1 MGATGRSEVHLN
13 LRHGALFDASALEYD
28 RYRPAYP
35 EETISDIVALS
46 KIGPASRLL
55 EIGCGTGKATVQ
67 FASRGFSIDCVDPGR
82 NLVAFASTQCRKW
95 RKKISFTVD
104 TFENVELRPHS
115 YDLIFSAHAF
125 HWVRPTVRLKK
136 ANTMLSHNGSLALFY
151 NYPGRPKGKLHEKLA
166 TVITKE
172 SRGKLTLWNYDE
184 EVKRW
189 AEEIRRC
196 RLFTHLKVRTYKWVQ
211 KYTAEEYVG
220 LFRTYS
226 DFLSLPVTLQR
237 RVAEGIL
244 HEISENGGYISRPY
258 DCVLIHARANGLTP
272 S

>member
-1 MGATGRSEVHLN
+1 MGATGRSEVRFN
-13 LRHGALFDASALEYD
+13 IRHGALFDDSALDYD

-35 EETISDIVALS
+35 DEAINDIVSLS
-46 KIGPASRLL
+46 SIGRTSRLL
-55 EIGCGTGKATVQ
+55 EIGCGTGKATAQ
-67 FASRGFSIDCVDPGR
+67 FAKRGFAIDCVDPGR
-82 NLVAFASTQCRKW
+82 NLIRFARKKCRKW
-95 RKKISFTVD
+95 RKISFTVD

-115 YDLIFSAHAF
+115 YDLVFSAHAF

-151 NYPGRPKGKLHEKLA
+151 NYPGRPRGKLHERLSV
-166 TVITKE
+166 VIKKE
-172 SRGKLTLWNYDE
+172 SRGKLTLWNYEE

-196 RLFTHLKVRTYKWVQ
+196 RLFTHLKVRTYKWIQ
-211 KYTAEEYVG
+211 RYTAEEYVG
-220 LFRTYS
+220 LFSTYS
-226 DFLSLPVTLQR
+226 DFLSLPVSLQR
-237 RVAEGIL
+237 RVAEGIH

>member
-1 MGATGRSEVHLN
+1 MATTGRPEVHFN
-13 LRHGALFDASALEYD
+13 IRHGALFDAAAREYD
-28 RYRPAYP
+28 HHRPAYP
-35 EETISDIVALS
+35 DEAISDIVWLS

-67 FASRGFSIDCVDPGR
+67 FASRGFAIDCIDPGR
-82 NLVAFASTQCRKW
+82 NLVAFARKKCRKW
-95 RKKISFTVD
+95 KKKISFTVD
-104 TFENVELRPHS
+104 TFENVELPPHS
-115 YDLIFSAHAF
+115 YDLVFSAHAF
-125 HWVRPTVRLKK
+125 HWVRPKVRLKK
-136 ANTMLSHNGSLALFY
+136 ANAMLSNNGSLALFY
-151 NYPGRPKGKLHEKLA
+151 NYPGRPRGALHEKLA
-166 TVITKE
+166 LVITQE
-172 SRGKLTLWNYDE
+172 SRGKLTLWNYEE

-189 AEEIRRC
+189 AEEIRSC
-196 RLFTHLKVRTYKWVQ
+196 RLFKHLKVRTYKWVQ

-237 RVAEGIL
+237 RVADAI
-244 HEISENGGYISRPY
+244 HRTISENGGYISRPF